1 MKSALFF
8 CAAVIAVAQSTAIK
22 QGEQVFSKTC
32 ATGYCHGAGG
42 TASGAPR
49 VAARGFDQVY
59 IQRVVSGGIADTAMP
74 GFASRLS
81 AADLRAVVAY
91 VSSLNGATAAAGPA
105 QALTGEAAKG
115 ALLFRDATKGFGR
128 CSTCHA
134 LGGFGVPVAGP
145 LGKIPSTIAEIKNL
159 VTPNVKTATVGKE
172 SMPALVLSDVM
183 NM

>member
-74 GFASRLS
+74 GFRSEEHTSELQS
-81 AADLRAVVAY
+81 
-91 VSSLNGATAAAGPA
+91 
-105 QALTGEAAKG
+105 
-115 ALLFRDATKGFGR
+115 
-128 CSTCHA
+128 H
-134 LGGFGVPVAGP
+134 
-145 LGKIPSTIAEIKNL
+145 
-159 VTPNVKTATVGKE
+159 
-172 SMPALVLSDVM
+172 
-183 NM
+183 